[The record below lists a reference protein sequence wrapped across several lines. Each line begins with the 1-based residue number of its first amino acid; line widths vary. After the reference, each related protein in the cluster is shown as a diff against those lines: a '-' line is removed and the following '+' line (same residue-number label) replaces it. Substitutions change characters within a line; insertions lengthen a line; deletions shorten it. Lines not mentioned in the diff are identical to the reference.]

1 MASLAAHMRCAKVGR
16 NDTIPLRR
24 FWCNHPHL
32 SHDAIVEFI
41 DGIMLTSGFRP
52 QREPDTRG
60 IFTTLLPPPLLM
72 SSWGRPGVIPDLVA
86 DVSMP
91 AITPGRS
98 ARPGAALPSR
108 RLLWDVKTIYG
119 GTTRYGGSARAR
131 EDQSGAVAA
140 RAALVWPDYLTHAA
154 RLDVA
159 HSPAGTTP
167 IQDRLRSFSPTRALV
182 FGSYGEGSADVHA
195 LIAAAASAQAGRV
208 WRRWGSRSESEARGI
223 VTAAL
228 RRSVGVF
235 VAREF
240 ARHRLRRVPMVGVPR
255 AALDARR
262 GRRYGG
268 SVVQAA
274 VGLRDRRCVSPGLL
288 CLLVAGRSGSR
299 RHGGGLVGWPCEALR
314 VPGLL

>member
-1 MASLAAHMRCAKVGR
+1 MAFVLV
-16 NDTIPLRR
+16 
-24 FWCNHPHL
+24 
-32 SHDAIVEFI
+32 VECTYNYGFI

-72 SSWGRPGVIPDLVA
+72 SSWGRPGVIPDLMA

-91 AITPGRS
+91 AITPGRG

-167 IQDRLRSFSPTRALV
+167 IQDRLRSYSPTRALV

-223 VTAAL
+223 VMAAL

-274 VGLRDRRCVSPGLL
+274 VGMRAGGVSAQDFFAFQSRAAQGAGDM
-288 CLLVAGRSGSR
+288 VAA
-299 RHGGGLVGWPCEALR
+299 W
-314 VPGLL
+314 